1 MSDTDTQKEFNQDY
15 LTDKLHSVGD
25 KLGDAYG
32 EPLLNEVITRM
43 ERTVA
48 HFNEE
53 VDVMVKTLTSRTK
66 NQRRLLASMRGE
78 DPNLIDVELSD
89 LEKKL
94 ESKEKT
100 DSNSSR
106 SRLSSSSMLFFVN
119 SSSLIFSSV
128 IISIAA
134 YKNWLGIIALFILI
148 LLNFLDY
155 LSVP

>member
-1 MSDTDTQKEFNQDY
+1 MTKILAKLEGEATSLYIAKLLNEQSVKVTRLARGLPMGGDLEYLDAATLMRAMEGEILSDTDTQKEFNQDY
-15 LTDKLHSVGD
+15 LADKLHSVGD

-32 EPLLNEVITRM
+32 EPLLNELITRM

-53 VDVMVKTLTSRTK
+53 VDAMVKTLTSRTK

-94 ESKEKT
+94 ESK
-100 DSNSSR
+100 
-106 SRLSSSSMLFFVN
+106 V
-119 SSSLIFSSV
+119 
-128 IISIAA
+128 
-134 YKNWLGIIALFILI
+134 
-148 LLNFLDY
+148 LDE
-155 LSVP
+155 

>member
-1 MSDTDTQKEFNQDY
+1 
-15 LTDKLHSVGD
+15 
-25 KLGDAYG
+25 
-32 EPLLNEVITRM
+32 M

-100 DSNSSR
+100 DSNSSIETKKEEEPKKKWF
-106 SRLSSSSMLFFVN
+106 SLF
-119 SSSLIFSSV
+119 
-128 IISIAA
+128 
-134 YKNWLGIIALFILI
+134 KKKKKK
-148 LLNFLDY
+148 
-155 LSVP
+155 

>member
-32 EPLLNEVITRM
+32 EPLLNELITRM

-100 DSNSSR
+100 DSNSSIETKKEEEPKKKWF
-106 SRLSSSSMLFFVN
+106 SLF
-119 SSSLIFSSV
+119 
-128 IISIAA
+128 
-134 YKNWLGIIALFILI
+134 KKK
-148 LLNFLDY
+148 
-155 LSVP
+155 